1 VADLST
7 YELAVSRSDLAQA
20 LKTVTA
26 SLRKREA
33 QRVHFVFDDE
43 ILTLTGPGAQTD
55 VQASGTWP
63 GGVLA
68 EAAMLKQLA
77 TCLPN
82 EDPLRLGVRDRRL
95 FLGGFSIGAEVL
107 EIAPPPLLLPMGD
120 PNAAILKAVERYG
133 EPRVL
138 GTVSRAS
145 LENAKAD
152 LEMRIA
158 QAAQSL
164 AHYGVT
170 RTDVTEMVTRVIARS
185 NKAS

>member
-1 VADLST
+1 MST
-7 YELAVSRSDLAQA
+7 YELAVSRSDLAQG

-26 SLRKREA
+26 GLRKREA
-33 QRVHFVFDDE
+33 QRVHFAFDGE

-68 EAAMLKQLA
+68 DAEMLKQLA
-77 TCLPN
+77 TRLPN
-82 EDPLRLGVRDRRL
+82 EDPLRLGVQDRRL
-95 FLGGFSIGAEVL
+95 FVGGFSIGAEVL
-107 EIAPPPLLLPMGD
+107 KIAPPPLLLPMGD
-120 PNAAILKAVERYG
+120 SNPAILKAIERYG

-152 LEMRIA
+152 LDMRIA

-170 RTDVTEMVTRVIARS
+170 RADVAAMVTRAIARS